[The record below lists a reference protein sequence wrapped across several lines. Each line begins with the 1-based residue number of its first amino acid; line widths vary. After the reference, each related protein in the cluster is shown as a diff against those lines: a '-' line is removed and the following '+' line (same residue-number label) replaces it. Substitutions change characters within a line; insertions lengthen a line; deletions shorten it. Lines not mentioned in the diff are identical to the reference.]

1 MQGLGYGKD
10 DLLVLTKL
18 LDLAHTWTL
27 LHEPQ
32 QTGTQEGGMSFSEK
46 PRNRPKPSQVTWEE
60 LVALGVD
67 ATGQGKE
74 VLTHMYQSIL
84 KIPEFTLADG
94 TKCRVDALSEPTR
107 WPCRLTNEHDS
118 PT

>member
-1 MQGLGYGKD
+1 MG
-10 DLLVLTKL
+10 
-18 LDLAHTWTL
+18 
-27 LHEPQ
+27 
-32 QTGTQEGGMSFSEK
+32 
-46 PRNRPKPSQVTWEE
+46 R

-74 VLTHMYQSIL
+74 VLTHIYQSIL

-94 TKCRVDALSEPTR
+94 TKCRVDVRSLSR
-107 WPCRLTNEHDS
+107 RDGLADLTNEHDS